1 MTTYLTLGVPSNM
14 EVREM
19 LRQWQAQNRWAWAN
33 LSNAMRMWGASN
45 VAGANRLAS
54 FAHSRGV
61 TLHDDALRSLR
72 RFLLAFPQPGPFD
85 ALVERL
91 EAERVQ
97 RAREEQER
105 PIREAMQRERDRA
118 AHVRYWLERERR
130 PRGPRRSDN
139 PLMLLDKATVAA
151 LSGGTL

>member
-1 MTTYLTLGVPSNM
+1 MIAYGSLGVPTNM

-33 LSNAMRMWGASN
+33 LSNAMRLWGASN
-45 VAGANRLAS
+45 VAGANRLAA

-72 RFLLAFPQPGPFD
+72 RFLIAFPEPGPFD
-85 ALVERL
+85 TMIERL
-91 EAERVQ
+91 EAERLQ

-118 AHVRYWLERERR
+118 AHVRYWLERERAPRAARR
-130 PRGPRRSDN
+130 PLN
-139 PLMLLDKATVAA
+139 PLMGLDKATIAA
-151 LSGGTL
+151 LSGAAS